1 VRRFFLERIQTEDGL
16 VRVTGSEARHM
27 IRVLRMGPGDRLVL
41 MDGSGARHQ
50 AVIRA
55 VGRDRAD
62 LLLERTLPSPSP
74 SPLEITVC
82 PSLLK
87 SRPMDLLIRKAS
99 ELGVAAVQPYTS
111 SRSVVQLEGKRLE
124 SRLRHWGEIAR
135 NAAKQAD
142 RAVPARV
149 DPPVEFDTLLARWGE
164 REACK
169 VILWETESARD
180 LKGFLRREDKAGAV
194 AAVVGPEGGFR
205 PEEVRAAGEAGFSP
219 VSLGRRILRA
229 ETAVLAV
236 ATLFQYE
243 WGDLSLETPGG

>member
-1 VRRFFLERIQTEDGL
+1 MRRFFVERIQVEDGL

-27 IRVLRMGPGDRLVL
+27 LRVLRMGPGDRLVL

-50 AVIRA
+50 AVIRT

-62 LLLERTLPSPSP
+62 LLLERPLPVPPP

-87 SRPMDLLIRKAS
+87 SRPMDLLIQKAS
-99 ELGVAAVQPYTS
+99 ELGVAAVQPFTS
-111 SRSVVQLEGKRLE
+111 SRSAVHLEGRRLE

-149 DPPVEFDTLLARWGE
+149 DRPVSFDALLDRW
-164 REACK
+164 RDRQASR
-169 VILWETESARD
+169 VILWESEEAWD
-180 LKGFLRREDKAGAV
+180 LKGFLRREGRAGTV
-194 AAVVGPEGGFR
+194 AAVVGPEGGFH
-205 PEEVRAAGEAGFSP
+205 PHEVRSAEEAGFSP

-236 ATLFQYE
+236 AALLQYE
-243 WGDLSLETPGG
+243 WGDLSLEQPGG

>member
-1 VRRFFLERIQTEDGL
+1 ML
-16 VRVTGSEARHM
+16 
-27 IRVLRMGPGDRLVL
+27 RVLRMGPGDRLVL

-55 VGRDRAD
+55 VGKERAD
-62 LLLERTLPSPSP
+62 LLLERSLPVPEP

-87 SRPMDLLIRKAS
+87 SRPMDLLIQKAS

-111 SRSVVQLEGKRLE
+111 SRSVVHLEGKRLE
-124 SRLRHWGEIAR
+124 GRLRHWGEIAR

-149 DPPVEFDTLLARWGE
+149 DPPVEFDALLARW
-164 REACK
+164 RDRDASK
-169 VILWETESARD
+169 VILWESEESCD
-180 LKGFLRREDKAGAV
+180 LKGFLRREGKAGAV
-194 AAVVGPEGGFR
+194 AAVVGPEGGFH
-205 PEEVRAAGEAGFSP
+205 PDEVCAAGKAGFSP

-236 ATLFQYE
+236 AALLQYE
-243 WGDLSLETPGG
+243 WGDLSLESPGG

>member
-1 VRRFFLERIQTEDGL
+1 MERIQPEEGL

-41 MDGSGARHQ
+41 MDGLGARYQ
-50 AVIRA
+50 AVIRT
-55 VGRDRAD
+55 VGRDQAD
-62 LLLERTLPSPSP
+62 LLLERTLPAPAP
-74 SPLEITVC
+74 SPLEITIC

-87 SRPMDLLIRKAS
+87 SRPMDLLIQKSS

-111 SRSVVQLEGKRLE
+111 SRSVVHLEGKRLE
-124 SRLRHWGEIAR
+124 SRLRHWREIAR

-149 DPPVEFDTLLARWGE
+149 DRPEPFESLLAAWRD
-164 REACK
+164 RQASR
-169 VILWETESARD
+169 VILWESEEASD
-180 LKGFLRREDKAGAV
+180 LKKFLRGEGRAGAV
-194 AAVVGPEGGFR
+194 AAVVGPEGGFH
-205 PEEVRAAGEAGFSP
+205 PDEVSAAGEAGFSP

-236 ATLFQYE
+236 ATLLQYE
-243 WGDLSLETPGG
+243 WGDLSLESQ